1 MTDILSIAARGD
13 REPRPVASETT
24 DAELEQIVARAARA
38 SRVLADATRADRARL
53 LRSLADA
60 LEADSDAIVAA
71 ADEETALG
79 TARLTGELARS
90 SNQLRLFAEVL
101 DDGGYLSATIDHANP
116 AAVPVAVP
124 DIRRMLVPIG
134 PVAVFSA
141 SNFPLAFSVPG
152 GDTASAIAAGNA
164 VVVKVHSG
172 HPSTSLV
179 SAAALR
185 RGAELAGF
193 PADIV
198 SLVFGTAAG
207 VELVKQPAIK
217 AASFT
222 GSVPGG
228 RALFDIAAARPEPIP
243 FFGEL
248 GSINAFVITG
258 AAIAERGDELAAG
271 LAGSFTLGLGQF
283 CTKPGL
289 LLVPSDEDDFTSALT
304 TAAAAVAPG
313 TMLNPRIRSGWAASI
328 DGLGS
333 AEGVTTLLAGLDS
346 SDGPAGVSLYS
357 MPASAVLE
365 RGADSP
371 AFEEYFGP
379 SSLVVTYAD
388 EDELASVL
396 ALVPGSLTGTV
407 HATEAEGAPGTLASR
422 AVALLTERCGRVL
435 WNQFPTGV
443 AVTWAQQHGGPYPA
457 TTSSASTSVGAA
469 SILRFLRAVAWQNA
483 PAALL
488 PVELRDDNPTGVP
501 QRVDGRLL

>member
-13 REPRPVASETT
+13 REPRAVAAVTT
-24 DAELEQIVARAARA
+24 SAELDEIVTRAVAA
-38 SRVLADATRADRARL
+38 SRLLAEASRTDRARL
-53 LRSLADA
+53 LRTLADE
-60 LEADSDAIVAA
+60 LESDASAIVAA

-79 TARLTGELARS
+79 VARLTGELARS

-116 AAVPVAVP
+116 DAVPVPVP
-124 DIRRMLVPIG
+124 DLRRMLVPIG

-152 GDTASAIAAGNA
+152 GDTASALAAGSA

-172 HPSTSLV
+172 HPETSLAC
-179 SAAALR
+179 AAALR
-185 RGAELAGF
+185 RGAERAGF
-193 PADIV
+193 PADILA
-198 SLVFGTAAG
+198 LVFGTAAG
-207 VELVKQPAIK
+207 AELVQHPAIA

-228 RALFDIAAARPEPIP
+228 RALFDLAAARPTPIP

-248 GSINAFVITG
+248 GSINAFVITQ
-258 AAIAERGDELAAG
+258 AALAERSDELAVG
-271 LAGSFTLGLGQF
+271 LAGSFTMGLGQF

-289 LLVPSDEDDFTSALT
+289 VLVPEGSLDFTAALAH
-304 TAAAAVAPG
+304 AAATVAPG
-313 TMLNPRIRSGWAASI
+313 TMLNPRIRAGWAASV
-328 DGLGS
+328 DTLGS
-333 AEGVTTLLAGLDS
+333 AEGVTTLLR
-346 SDGPAGVSLYS
+346 GPDTTEGAAAVSLYS
-357 MPASAVLE
+357 MTARSVLDL
-365 RGADSP
+365 GADSP
-371 AFEEYFGP
+371 AFEECFGP
-379 SSLVVTYAD
+379 STLVDSYAD
-388 EDELASVL
+388 EDELTAVL

-407 HATEAEGAPGTLASR
+407 HATEAEGSPGTLASR
-422 AVALLTERCGRVL
+422 AVALLSERCGRVL
-435 WNQFPTGV
+435 WNQYPTGV

-469 SILRFLRAVAWQNA
+469 AILRFLRAVAWQNA

-501 QRVDGRLL
+501 QRVDGRLS

>member
-1 MTDILSIAARGD
+1 MTDILSIAARGS
-13 REPRPVASETT
+13 REPLPVASETT
-24 DAELEQIVARAARA
+24 GEELEQIVARAARA
-38 SRVLADATRADRARL
+38 SRVLAEATRADRARL
-53 LRSLADA
+53 LRALADA
-60 LEADSDAIVAA
+60 LEADAETIVAT

-79 TARLTGELARS
+79 TTRLTGELARS

-101 DDGGYLSATIDHANP
+101 DDGGYLSATIDHANT

-152 GDTASAIAAGNA
+152 GDTASALAAGNA

-172 HPSTSLV
+172 HPATSLA
-179 SAAALR
+179 SAAVLR

-207 VELVKQPAIK
+207 VALVKHPAIK

-248 GSINAFVITG
+248 GSINAFVVTS
-258 AAIAERGDELAAG
+258 AAITERADELAAG

-289 LLVPSDEDDFTSALT
+289 VLVPAGADDFIASLT
-304 TAAAAVAPG
+304 RAAAGVAPG
-313 TMLNPRIRSGWAASI
+313 TMLNPRIRAGWAASI
-328 DGLGS
+328 DALGA
-333 AEGVTTLLAGLDS
+333 AEGVTTLLAGLDTT
-346 SDGPAGVSLYS
+346 DGPAGVRLYS
-357 MPASAVLE
+357 MPASAVIE

-371 AFEEYFGP
+371 AFEECFGP
-379 SSLVVTYAD
+379 STLIVSYAD
-388 EDELASVL
+388 ANELASVL
-396 ALVPGSLTGTV
+396 ARVPGSLTGTV
-407 HATEAEGAPGTLASR
+407 HAGEAEGVPGTLASR
-422 AVALLTERCGRVL
+422 ALALLTERCGRVL
-435 WNQFPTGV
+435 WNQYPTGV

-483 PAALL
+483 PTALL

-501 QRVDGRLL
+501 QRVDGRLS